1 MGFVGRQIEHEI
13 EATRRLLGCRNVQ
26 DVMIT
31 YRTVMEDA
39 QRDAQVDID
48 LLSRINREAATETV
62 AAFRE
67 GLSEAAQELR
77 P

>member
-1 MGFVGRQIEHEI
+1 VIEE
-13 EATRRLLGCRNVQ
+13 
-26 DVMIT
+26 
-31 YRTVMEDA
+31 A
-39 QRDAQVDID
+39 QRDAKIDID
-48 LLSRINREAATETV
+48 LLSRVNREAATETV